1 MAVRAHGDGGHQEA
15 GDGRRRGGGGCGGA
29 DGGERGRLVVPPQ
42 VGLVTPVVVRAS
54 VRANLLGIRLLRL
67 EADIAVA
74 PVRGGAAL
82 PHGDLRTAREL
93 LAHASRTLESS
104 SRVAT
109 P

>member
-1 MAVRAHGDGGHQEA
+1 M
-15 GDGRRRGGGGCGGA
+15 
-29 DGGERGRLVVPPQ
+29 
-42 VGLVTPVVVRAS
+42 TPVVVRAS
-54 VRANLLGIRLLRL
+54 VHANLLGIRLLRL
-67 EADIAVA
+67 EADIAIA